1 MAQALRIGCLAF
13 TLASALMRAAWQDA
27 PAASATAA
35 LVYGAGV
42 DSIIHPVAAEY
53 MMETMDLADRNS
65 AALIVFTLRT
75 PGGLLDS
82 TRSIISHMI
91 AAKAPVAVFVS
102 PAGARAAS
110 AGFLLT
116 IAADIP
122 AMAPRTHI
130 RAPHPVAGS
139 RGEMDQTMTRKAA
152 EESSP

>member
-13 TLASALMRAAWQDA
+13 TLASALMRAASQDA
-27 PAASATAA
+27 PASSATAP
-35 LVYGAGV
+35 LVYVADV
-42 DSIIHPVAAEY
+42 DSILHPVSVEY

-91 AAKAPVAVFVS
+91 AAKAPVAVFVA

-110 AGFLLT
+110 ARFLLT
-116 IAADIP
+116 IAAAIAAIP
-122 AMAPRTHI
+122 PPPPPT
-130 RAPHPVAGS
+130 PPPPLSG
-139 RGEMDQTMTRKAA
+139 TR
-152 EESSP
+152 ETLD